1 VIEAKGANGRVTF
14 DGVLVTIH
22 RGGARAWLRG
32 TGIRSIPAWA
42 ITAVELKPAG
52 FGRGWIS
59 FEVDRGEDGELDDD
73 DSDDDGD
80 DDGDEDGDD
89 EAGDDD
95 GVRGLIGLGG
105 VLGRSR
111 RSGRADRAADGFDP
125 AKDPDTVMFTRGRQ
139 REFEDIRREV
149 KAAMWEAGQAD
160 DDEDLTP
167 TRPLPAHD
175 PVRELRQLGQL
186 LQDGVLSRAE
196 FERAKARLLDRI

>member
-1 VIEAKGANGRVTF
+1 MIEAKGANGRVTF

-32 TGIRSIPAWA
+32 TGVRSIPAWA
-42 ITAVELKPAG
+42 INAVELKPAG

-59 FEVDRGEDGELDDD
+59 FEVDRGEDEDLDDEPDEDDD
-73 DSDDDGD
+73 DHDGDADGD
-80 DDGDEDGDD
+80 DSVGSL
-89 EAGDDD
+89 
-95 GVRGLIGLGG
+95 VGLGSWI
-105 VLGRSR
+105 GRSG
-111 RSGRADRAADGFDP
+111 RSDRADRADRFDP

-139 REFEDIRREV
+139 REFEDVRRAV
-149 KAAMWEAGQAD
+149 KTAMWEAGQAD

-167 TRPLPAHD
+167 TRPLPVDD

-196 FERAKARLLDRI
+196 FDRAKARLLDRI